1 MVSFDP
7 STLNIILT
15 AAVVGLFIFFLALL
29 IKLNPS
35 SEKKEDV
42 ETEFEVERQKP
53 PQALPIVPQK
63 TQTSQNPQPARVE
76 VPRVEVPKVAEKRLV
91 TVSPTIGG
99 PSIQTKEKS
108 LAQTL
113 YKSKGNP
120 RPDTTV
126 AQAKTEVANSKRDC
140 LHHFGYL
147 RTFPK
152 NSPIPD
158 ECFGC
163 EKIVDCLVNNK
174 KSSKNGR

>member
-7 STLNIILT
+7 STMNIVLT
-15 AAVVGLFIFFLALL
+15 GAVIGLFIFFLTLL

-53 PQALPIVPQK
+53 PQTLPTAP
-63 TQTSQNPQPARVE
+63 QNPQPQPARIE
-76 VPRVEVPKVAEKRLV
+76 SPRVMEKPLVAV
-91 TVSPTIGG
+91 GPTMGG
-99 PSIQTKEKS
+99 TSVQTRQEPP
-108 LAQTL
+108 APTL
-113 YKSKGNP
+113 NESRVIP
-120 RPDTTV
+120 RPPEKTAV
-126 AQAKTEVANSKRDC
+126 QAKTGSAPSKRDC

-174 KSSKNGR
+174 KSKER